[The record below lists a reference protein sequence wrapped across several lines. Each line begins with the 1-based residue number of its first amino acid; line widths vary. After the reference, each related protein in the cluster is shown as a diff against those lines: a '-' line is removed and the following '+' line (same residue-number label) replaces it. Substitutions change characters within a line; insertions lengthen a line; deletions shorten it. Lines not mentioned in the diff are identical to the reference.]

1 MTEILGTT
9 PLAETGVIP
18 GTYHVVSV
26 DKYGRV
32 IEGTNP
38 TGSSDG
44 SYMITQWGLSS
55 DATVEPTT
63 SLDSQ
68 PNVPAGQFLWM
79 RTSKIIPPATSGT
92 WSAWARISGKDGAP
106 GADGADIEFVYARN
120 NAATWSDANPVYSNT
135 DDSGFDNVTFF
146 DNPQGVTADIHYE

>member
-38 TGSSDG
+38 TGSGDG

-68 PNVPAGQFLWM
+68 PSIPDGQFLWM
-79 RTSKIIPPATSGT
+79 RTSKIIPPAASGT
-92 WSAWARISGKDGAP
+92 WSA
-106 GADGADIEFVYARN
+106 
-120 NAATWSDANPVYSNT
+120 
-135 DDSGFDNVTFF
+135 
-146 DNPQGVTADIHYE
+146 